1 MFRAELMKLRRSS
14 LWLVALVLP
23 VLSVTT
29 GASNYAFNS
38 ETLSAG
44 WSSYWSQVT
53 LFYGL
58 LFFALAVSLLASSS
72 WRMEHQGTNENLLL
86 TTAPGPMRLA
96 AAKVAAI
103 SLPVAAMQIV
113 LATLAWLVG
122 TAILRLP
129 GDLPAT
135 LLISPM
141 IVVLAALPL
150 VALQSLLSMLLRSFA
165 APVAI
170 CLVGSAAG
178 ILSLTGHA
186 PKVLAYLVPQA
197 LATRSINLGSTAF
210 ADSGAMNAT
219 EVLNLA
225 VPSVVLTIIIVGL
238 TALALRFWKRR

>member
-23 VLSVTT
+23 LLSVTT
-29 GASNYAFNS
+29 GASNYAFNG
-38 ETLSAG
+38 EALTAG

-86 TTAPGPMRLA
+86 TTALKPVRLA

-103 SLPVAAMQIV
+103 SLPVATMQVV
-113 LATLAWLVG
+113 LATVAWLIGAAV
-122 TAILRLP
+122 LRLP
-129 GDLPAT
+129 GDLPPT
-135 LLISPM
+135 LLISPI

-186 PKVLAYLVPQA
+186 PKALAYLVPQA

-210 ADSGAMNAT
+210 ADSGAVNTT
-219 EVLNLA
+219 EILNPV
-225 VPSVVLTIIIVGL
+225 VPSLILTIIVVGF